1 MRKIIR
7 EKLSIQLAKN
17 PGRMV
22 LVGILIFN
30 IVFFIVAAL
39 FISAMPVRG
48 TEHMSFLEAAYYTI
62 TMILDAGCIEGV
74 IEDIGSSGVFLAVV
88 CLVIILIGMIT
99 FTGAV
104 IGYVTNWIS
113 EFIKNANTGT
123 RRLRIS
129 NHTVVLNWNTRA
141 SEIINDL
148 MFSEQKEK
156 VVVLVGSRK
165 EEIKKEI
172 EERLSE
178 TISKEN
184 AEVHGYAAGLS
195 FFKRHQYIR
204 KHKLRRNVTFI
215 VRQGD
220 VFSLKQLKDIQ
231 LEQAKAIV
239 ILGNDVNNS
248 ICKFETEVRNEV
260 NSRGN
265 SQTIKTLMQVAD
277 ITASDYSV
285 DNQKII
291 VEITDPWTQDIV
303 EKIIRSKQ
311 VDKKCNI
318 VPVFVNQILGQI
330 LSQFSLMPE
339 LNMVYRELF
348 SNKGAAFYTQQVN
361 VDDEEAYIA
370 SYIRNHNHAIPLAS
384 LKDKDVSYFFYVA
397 ESEQS
402 ISKTSGETNS
412 DYSVK
417 MNYDYW
423 IEKKNVI
430 ILGHN
435 SNCDE
440 IMDGF
445 SAFRCEWNYADEKG
459 GEILRVTVVDDKEH
473 LEKKNY
479 YRQYPFVIETVV
491 ADIYD
496 KDIICET
503 INKVISYTDEDTSV
517 LILSDDSALSE
528 NIDANALA
536 NLIYVQDIIK
546 DKIAENPLFD
556 VNSIDVVVEII
567 DPKHHDIVNSYDVN
581 NVVISNRYISKM
593 ITQIGEKEAIYNFYS
608 DILTYDI
615 DTGEGNG
622 YENKEV
628 YAKKVSTFFREL
640 PAPCKADEFIRAV
653 YYASSHPDPGYP
665 FNPTLVI
672 GYVRKSGELII
683 FSGDLSTIDV
693 KLENDDK
700 IIVYTPH

>member
-1 MRKIIR
+1 
-7 EKLSIQLAKN
+7 
-17 PGRMV
+17 
-22 LVGILIFN
+22 
-30 IVFFIVAAL
+30 
-39 FISAMPVRG
+39 
-48 TEHMSFLEAAYYTI
+48 
-62 TMILDAGCIEGV
+62 
-74 IEDIGSSGVFLAVV
+74 
-88 CLVIILIGMIT
+88 
-99 FTGAV
+99 
-104 IGYVTNWIS
+104 
-113 EFIKNANTGT
+113 
-123 RRLRIS
+123 
-129 NHTVVLNWNTRA
+129 
-141 SEIINDL
+141 
-148 MFSEQKEK
+148 
-156 VVVLVGSRK
+156 
-165 EEIKKEI
+165 
-172 EERLSE
+172 
-178 TISKEN
+178 
-184 AEVHGYAAGLS
+184 
-195 FFKRHQYIR
+195 
-204 KHKLRRNVTFI
+204 
-215 VRQGD
+215 
-220 VFSLKQLKDIQ
+220 
-231 LEQAKAIV
+231 
-239 ILGNDVNNS
+239 
-248 ICKFETEVRNEV
+248 
-260 NSRGN
+260 
-265 SQTIKTLMQVAD
+265 
-277 ITASDYSV
+277 
-285 DNQKII
+285 
-291 VEITDPWTQDIV
+291 
-303 EKIIRSKQ
+303 
-311 VDKKCNI
+311 
-318 VPVFVNQILGQI
+318 
-330 LSQFSLMPE
+330 
-339 LNMVYRELF
+339 
-348 SNKGAAFYTQQVN
+348 
-361 VDDEEAYIA
+361 
-370 SYIRNHNHAIPLAS
+370 
-384 LKDKDVSYFFYVA
+384 
-397 ESEQS
+397 
-402 ISKTSGETNS
+402 
-412 DYSVK
+412 